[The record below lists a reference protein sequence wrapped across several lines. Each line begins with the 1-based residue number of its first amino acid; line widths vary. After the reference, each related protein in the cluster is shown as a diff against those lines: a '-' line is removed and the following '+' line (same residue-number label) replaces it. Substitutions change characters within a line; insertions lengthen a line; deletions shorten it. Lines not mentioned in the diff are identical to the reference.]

1 VIVND
6 ASGISNRLKRLSK
19 IFWQVADAVVKMVS
33 VGALIAVAKLVAVG
47 IASPGSWPIAR
58 LARFVTG
65 YGVWISNARG

>member
-1 VIVND
+1 MI
-6 ASGISNRLKRLSK
+6 
-19 IFWQVADAVVKMVS
+19 WQVADAVVKMVS

-65 YGVWISNARG
+65 YGVWISNPRG